1 MCYTAGEMAVTRNE
15 IINELR
21 RRGSAGVNELA
32 SATGVTPVSVRHHL
46 SSLQAEGLV
55 TATEYRAGVGR
66 PKLVYSLTKTALER
80 FPTKYVRFAELLLGE
95 MKTAM
100 PSDAID
106 NLFAAMAQDI
116 ATDNAAR
123 FEGKTLEQKMT
134 LLMELLGEEGF
145 LAEWNKVGSS
155 YQVTEYNC
163 PYFVI
168 GQNHPEVCKIDQT
181 LISKMLARSVEKTT
195 CLLNGDQR
203 CVFIIGDSEIAVV
216 EG

>member
-1 MCYTAGEMAVTRNE
+1 MA
-15 IINELR
+15 
-21 RRGSAGVNELA
+21 
-32 SATGVTPVSVRHHL
+32 
-46 SSLQAEGLV
+46 
-55 TATEYRAGVGR
+55 ATEFRSGVGR
-66 PKLVYSLTKTALER
+66 PKLVYSLTRIALER

-100 PSDAID
+100 PAAVID
-106 NLFAAMAQDI
+106 KLFAAMAQDI
-116 ATDNAAR
+116 VTDNEAR
-123 FEGKTLEQKMT
+123 FEGKPLEEKMT
-134 LLMELLGEEGF
+134 LLMALLGEEGF

-168 GQNHPEVCKIDQT
+168 GQHHPEVCTIDQT
-181 LISKMLARSVEKTT
+181 LISKMLARPVEKTT
-195 CLLNGDQR
+195 CLLNGDQH